1 MSMTPPRPPCSASP
15 HCFLILPAS
24 FGYLLIMLVREAA
37 LIVLVATAPISAAG
51 LVNDATKS
59 WFWKSLRWYF
69 SSLLIAP
76 FAALVLGIGVK
87 ITQGVISGASD
98 QTIHSVGMAVVG
110 AVLIA
115 IGAVSPMILF
125 RLLAFVE
132 PGTASGAAMRQAWS
146 DAGGLAGVAGNNA
159 GNGTSAATTAAAAGG
174 GQSQGE
180 STSESKTQSRMSAA
194 LGGFGE
200 AMQAGTRMAS
210 KAADI
215 GADVLNAAGVGHPG
229 YGMSYADEASNRGG
243 RGGNN
248 SGNASQDGAAGEP
261 AGTSD
266 QATPASPGNPS
277 APPTPAGT
285 PGADGPDGDTGPDTG
300 ATGPTGP
307 WRGSRSLR
315 CRCGWCGRRSGDRGG
330 VGCRGCRGGGAMS
343 AIRYGTW
350 AKDRQTWFL
359 GMSGPGLIA
368 VLAGGLP
375 LLTAVTAKAWWFA
388 LAWLPAWVV
397 LVVIIA
403 VPVRGRPAARWL
415 ADLAIATTGGVMG
428 WTRWQSKAAAGT
440 ATNFAEADLPGVL
453 AGIRTHDGPPSGPH
467 ADPPGPD
474 PGHGGPHL
482 GCGRPDLPPRDR
494 AGRNR
499 SAGPD
504 GRRSVRACSRS
515 PRPPS

>member
-1 MSMTPPRPPCSASP
+1 VADPTRIVAFPGIPDLNPLDWLGGTVAAGVGDVWKIAMVAIWSTGLWLLKLAFQIIDAFTTPDLTAGGPLSAILPITLAVAAGLVLLLFFTQLTAALVRGNSGALVTVLIGTAQFAAVWGSYLAVGGVLLVAASGLTQTLLSTLLHINSWAAYTEHASGWPRNVDDTTEATVLGFTSL
-15 HCFLILPAS
+15 FLILPAS

-87 ITQGVISGASD
+87 ITQGVISGAGD

-180 STSESKTQSRMSAA
+180 SASESKTQSRMSAA

-243 RGGNN
+243 RRGNN
-248 SGNASQDGAAGEP
+248 SGNASQDGAAAEP
-261 AGTSD
+261 VGTSD
-266 QATPASPGNPS
+266 PATPAGPGNPP

-285 PGADGPDGDTGPDTG
+285 PGADGPDGDTGPTG

-307 WRGSRSLR
+307 
-315 CRCGWCGRRSGDRGG
+315 
-330 VGCRGCRGGGAMS
+330 GGAP
-343 AIRYGTW
+343 
-350 AKDRQTWFL
+350 
-359 GMSGPGLIA
+359 GPAGA
-368 VLAGGLP
+368 GAGG
-375 LLTAVTAKAWWFA
+375 
-388 LAWLPAWVV
+388 
-397 LVVIIA
+397 
-403 VPVRGRPAARWL
+403 AAE
-415 ADLAIATTGGVMG
+415 G
-428 WTRWQSKAAAGT
+428 AAAG
-440 ATNFAEADLPGVL
+440 AGSAVEAAAVVAL
-453 AGIRTHDGPPSGPH
+453 
-467 ADPPGPD
+467 
-474 PGHGGPHL
+474 
-482 GCGRPDLPPRDR
+482 
-494 AGRNR
+494 
-499 SAGPD
+499 
-504 GRRSVRACSRS
+504 
-515 PRPPS
+515 

>member
-1 MSMTPPRPPCSASP
+1 MAEPTQILAFPGIPDLNPLDWLGGAVASGVGDVWKVAMVAIWSTGLWVLKLAFVIIDAFTTPDLSAGGPLSAILPITMAIAAGLVLLLFFAQLTAALVRGNSGALVTVLIGTAQFAAVWGSYLAMAGVLLVAASGLTHTLLSSLLHINSWSAYTEQASGWPRNVDDTTEATVLGFTSL
-15 HCFLILPAS
+15 FLIIPAA

-87 ITQGVISGASD
+87 ITQGVISGAGD

-115 IGAVSPMILF
+115 IGATSPMVLF

-146 DAGGLAGVAGNNA
+146 DAGGLAGVAGKGA
-159 GNGTSAATTAAAAGG
+159 DGGTSAATAAAASGG

-180 STSESKTQSRMSAA
+180 SASESKTQSRMASM

-215 GADVLNAAGVGHPG
+215 GSDVLNAAGVGHPG

-243 RGGNN
+243 RGNN
-248 SGNASQDGAAGEP
+248 TNSSQDAPAAETP
-261 AGTSD
+261 GTND
-266 QATPASPGNPS
+266 AATPASPGNPP
-277 APPTPAGT
+277 APPTPSGT
-285 PGADGPDGDTGPDTG
+285 SGADGPDGDPGATG

-307 WRGSRSLR
+307 TGPP
-315 CRCGWCGRRSGDRGG
+315 GPTG
-330 VGCRGCRGGGAMS
+330 GGGAGGAAEGATAGAGS
-343 AIRYGTW
+343 A
-350 AKDRQTWFL
+350 
-359 GMSGPGLIA
+359 
-368 VLAGGLP
+368 VE
-375 LLTAVTAKAWWFA
+375 
-388 LAWLPAWVV
+388 
-397 LVVIIA
+397 
-403 VPVRGRPAARWL
+403 
-415 ADLAIATTGGVMG
+415 
-428 WTRWQSKAAAGT
+428 AAAVV
-440 ATNFAEADLPGVL
+440 AL
-453 AGIRTHDGPPSGPH
+453 
-467 ADPPGPD
+467 
-474 PGHGGPHL
+474 
-482 GCGRPDLPPRDR
+482 
-494 AGRNR
+494 
-499 SAGPD
+499 
-504 GRRSVRACSRS
+504 
-515 PRPPS
+515 